1 MYIQLLS
8 AACYVTNSSHSLI
21 HRSKKLEQTKLEEV
35 VDRQKWDMT
44 MYLGP
49 SRQACAGD
57 SVLVQEE
64 NLASPTTVGHLGSV

>member
-1 MYIQLLS
+1 MNVIPKSQTKNDLDYNYP
-8 AACYVTNSSHSLI
+8 A

-57 SVLVQEE
+57 SVLVQKE

>member
-1 MYIQLLS
+1 MTI
-8 AACYVTNSSHSLI
+8 TLI
-21 HRSKKLEQTKLEEV
+21 PQSVMMIRTHRSKKLEQTKLEEV